1 MRVMEDNSSGP
12 EDAQHLVKVISM
24 QKMLLE
30 RLLIKKELK
39 LMKLEKELR
48 KGGLELARAEA
59 KLSSYESVTILRYY
73 RKIVS
78 TCQYWKTS
86 VTSWGVPDTWTGQD
100 IDYGLACII
109 ILYLGQQWVHVIPL
123 SVSFL

>member
-1 MRVMEDNSSGP
+1 MENSSGQENRQDA
-12 EDAQHLVKVISM
+12 EDLVKVILM

-39 LMKLEKELR
+39 LIKLEKEIR
-48 KGGLELARAEA
+48 KGGLELARAES
-59 KLSSYESVTILRYY
+59 KLSSYESVSILRYY

-86 VTSWGVPDTWTGQD
+86 VTSWGVPDTWTRQD

-109 ILYLGQQWVHVIPL
+109 ILYLGQQWVHIIPL
-123 SVSFL
+123 SVSLL

>member
-1 MRVMEDNSSGP
+1 MENSSGQENRQDA
-12 EDAQHLVKVISM
+12 EDLVKVILM

-39 LMKLEKELR
+39 LMRLEKEIR
-48 KGGLELARAEA
+48 KGGLELARAES
-59 KLSSYESVTILRYY
+59 KLSSYESVSILRYY

-86 VTSWGVPDTWTGQD
+86 VTSWGVPDTWTRQD

-109 ILYLGQQWVHVIPL
+109 ILNLGQQWVHIIPL
-123 SVSFL
+123 SVSSL

>member
-1 MRVMEDNSSGP
+1 MRAREEKTPGQ
-12 EDAQHLVKVISM
+12 EKLGDAEHLVKVISM

-48 KGGLELARAEA
+48 KGSEELARAES
-59 KLSSYESVTILRYY
+59 KLSSYESVSILRYY

-86 VTSWGVPDTWTGQD
+86 VTGWSAPDTCD
-100 IDYGLACII
+100 VDYGLACII
-109 ILYLGQQWVHVIPL
+109 ILYLGQYWVHIIPL
-123 SVSFL
+123 SVSLL

>member
-1 MRVMEDNSSGP
+1 
-12 EDAQHLVKVISM
+12 
-24 QKMLLE
+24 
-30 RLLIKKELK
+30 
-39 LMKLEKELR
+39 MKLEKELR

-73 RKIVS
+73 RKIVR

-86 VTSWGVPDTWTGQD
+86 VTSWDVPDTWPGQD

-109 ILYLGQQWVHVIPL
+109 ILYLGQQWVHIIPL
-123 SVSFL
+123 SVSLL